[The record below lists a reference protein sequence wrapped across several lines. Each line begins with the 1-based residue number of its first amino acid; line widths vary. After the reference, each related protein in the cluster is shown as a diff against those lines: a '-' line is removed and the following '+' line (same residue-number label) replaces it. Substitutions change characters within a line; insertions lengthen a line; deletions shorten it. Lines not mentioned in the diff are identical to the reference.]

1 MVLQRVPDYFAVLAG
16 GGTAGDHDQ
25 VQTTELILTCPE
37 VFAYLA
43 LDAVAHHG
51 MRGHLAGDR
60 DAKARVVQA
69 IRNTV
74 DVEAGVLAA
83 FAVALQ
89 GQEIF
94 ASPDALR
101 ATKPVIGGRRGQA
114 LRRARP
120 LPRREASTRRPPL
133 VAMRARKPWVRL
145 RLMTLG

>member
-1 MVLQRVPDYFAVLAG
+1 MMLQRVPDYFAVLAG
-16 GGTAGDHDQ
+16 GGTAGDDNE
-25 VQTTELILTCPE
+25 VQTAELILTCPE

-51 MRGHLAGDR
+51 VRGHLAGDR
-60 DAKARVVQA
+60 DAQARVVQA

-83 FAVALQ
+83 LAAALQ

-94 ASPDALR
+94 ATPDALR
-101 ATKPVIGGRRGQA
+101 TTKTEVGGRGGQT

-133 VAMRARKPWVRL
+133 VAMRARKP
-145 RLMTLG
+145 